1 MPEMDPKDPST
12 LYAAGPVVADPPAD
26 DVPVDE
32 VPEALP
38 LMDKGSSG
46 PGPDD
51 LDRLL

>member
-12 LYAAGPVVADPPAD
+12 LYAAGPVAAEPPVVELPVD
-26 DVPVDE
+26 DLADE
-32 VPEALP
+32 VPLV
-38 LMDKGSSG
+38 DKGGTG

>member
-26 DVPVDE
+26 DVLADE
-32 VPEALP
+32 ELEASP
-38 LMDKGSSG
+38 LVDKGSSG